1 MDIYYVESNAL
12 DATQI
17 KLNKATKYFIEMK
30 FGVFL
35 CYLKFKGNAFFCVNI
50 ASLNNISHRRLFQ
63 FLDI

>member
-17 KLNKATKYFIEMK
+17 KFNKATKYFIEMK
-30 FGVFL
+30 FAVFL

-50 ASLNNISHRRLFQ
+50 AS
-63 FLDI
+63 